1 MRSSGIST
9 LFAVVLAIAGIQLAP
24 SAHAQAAWRPAKAV
38 ELIVPT
44 APGGANDLVARAMQV
59 ALRENKLVTAPVEV
73 INKPGGN
80 QSISVAY
87 LNQHPGDAHYLL
99 IANPTLIGSHIAGIS
114 TVNYTDLTPI
124 ALLMSEHTVFSV
136 PADSPI
142 KTAQDMFD
150 RLKANPDALAIG
162 VVSRGG
168 PSHLALSAS
177 VRAAGIDARKLKT
190 VVFKTNAESLTA
202 MVGGHIQ
209 VVASSVSSALGHFTS
224 GKTRILGVVAGQR
237 MSGPLAN
244 VPTLREQGIDVTQ
257 ASWRV
262 VFAPKGHRCST
273 ARVLGGCVRE
283 DGDHGRVA
291 EDAGREQLGKRV
303 PARQGTGRVP
313 REQLQAHEN
322 GHERSGDGAGGEEVK
337 SEVKE

>member
-1 MRSSGIST
+1 
-9 LFAVVLAIAGIQLAP
+9 VAP
-24 SAHAQAAWRPAKAV
+24 PADAQGATWRPHKAV

-44 APGGANDLVARAMQV
+44 APGGANDQVARAMQTS
-59 ALRENKLVTAPVEV
+59 LREGKLVSAPVEV

-80 QSISVAY
+80 QSIAVAY
-87 LNQHPGDAHYLL
+87 LNQHPADAHYLL

-142 KTAQDMFD
+142 KTVHDLFD
-150 RLKANPDALAIG
+150 RLRANPEALAIG

-202 MVGGHIQ
+202 MLGGHIQ
-209 VVASSVSSALGHFTS
+209 AVASSVSAALGQFTA
-224 GKTRILGVVAGQR
+224 GKTRLLGVVSAQR

-262 VFAPKGHRCST
+262 VFAPKGI
-273 ARVLGGCVRE
+273 AAPQL
-283 DGDHGRVA
+283 A
-291 EDAGREQLGKRV
+291 FWEDAFAKMVASGEWQKTIEANNWANTFLRGKELDAYLESNYKLTRTVMTDLGMAK
-303 PARQGTGRVP
+303 
-313 REQLQAHEN
+313 
-322 GHERSGDGAGGEEVK
+322 
-337 SEVKE
+337 

>member
-1 MRSSGIST
+1 MVFWK
-9 LFAVVLAIAGIQLAP
+9 LLAVTLAIGGVQVCSEA
-24 SAHAQAAWRPAKAV
+24 SAQAPWRPGKAV

-44 APGGANDLVARAMQV
+44 APGGANDLVARAMQL

-73 INKPGGN
+73 MNKPGGN
-80 QSISVAY
+80 QSIAVVY
-87 LNQHPGDAHYLL
+87 LNQHPADAHYLL

-190 VVFKTNAESLTA
+190 IVFKTNAESLTA
-202 MVGGHIQ
+202 MVGGHIH
-209 VVASSVSSALGHFTS
+209 VVASSVSSALGHFNS
-224 GKTRILGVVAGQR
+224 GKTRILGVVAAQR
-237 MSGPLAN
+237 MSGALAN

-262 VFAPKGHRCST
+262 VFAPKGI
-273 ARVLGGCVRE
+273 G
-283 DGDHGRVA
+283 VA
-291 EDAGREQLGKRV
+291 QLAFWEEALGKMVTTAEWQKTIEAHNWASTFLRGKELD
-303 PARQGTGRVP
+303 AYL
-313 REQLQAHEN
+313 ESNYQLTKTVMSDLGMA
-322 GHERSGDGAGGEEVK
+322 K
-337 SEVKE
+337 

>member
-1 MRSSGIST
+1 VFGHVSAI
-9 LFAVVLAIAGIQLAP
+9 VLAIGCIQISAP
-24 SAHAQAAWRPAKAV
+24 AMAQGAWRPAKAV

-44 APGGANDLVARAMQV
+44 APGGANDLVARAMQL
-59 ALRENKLVTAPVEV
+59 ALRENKLVTSPVEV
-73 INKPGGN
+73 MNKPGGN
-80 QSISVAY
+80 QSIAVVY
-87 LNQHPGDAHYLL
+87 LNQHPADAHYLL

-190 VVFKTNAESLTA
+190 IVFKTNAESLTA
-202 MVGGHIQ
+202 MVGGHIH
-209 VVASSVSSALGHFTS
+209 VVASSVSSALGHFSS
-224 GKTRILGVVAGQR
+224 GKTRILGVVAAQR

-262 VFAPKGHRCST
+262 VFAPKGI
-273 ARVLGGCVRE
+273 AAAQL
-283 DGDHGRVA
+283 A
-291 EDAGREQLGKRV
+291 FWEDALGKMVTTAEWQKTIEANNWASTFLRGKELD
-303 PARQGTGRVP
+303 AYL
-313 REQLQAHEN
+313 ESNYQLTKTVMDDLGMAT
-322 GHERSGDGAGGEEVK
+322 K
-337 SEVKE
+337 K

>member
-1 MRSSGIST
+1 VFGT
-9 LFAVVLAIAGIQLAP
+9 VFAIVLAIGCMQISSPAM
-24 SAHAQAAWRPAKAV
+24 AQSAWRPAKAV

-44 APGGANDLVARAMQV
+44 APGGANDMVARAMQL
-59 ALRENKLVTAPVEV
+59 ALRENKLVTSPVEV
-73 INKPGGN
+73 MNRPGGN
-80 QSISVAY
+80 QSVAVAY
-87 LNQHPGDAHYLL
+87 LNQHAADAHYLL

-190 VVFKTNAESLTA
+190 VIFKTNAESLTA
-202 MVGGHIQ
+202 MVGGHIHA
-209 VVASSVSSALGHFTS
+209 VASSVSSALGHFTS
-224 GKTRILGVVAGQR
+224 GKTRILGVVAAQR
-237 MSGPLAN
+237 MSGALAN

-262 VFAPKGHRCST
+262 VFAPKGIG
-273 ARVLGGCVRE
+273 AAPL
-283 DGDHGRVA
+283 A
-291 EDAGREQLGKRV
+291 FWEDALGKM
-303 PARQGTGRVP
+303 
-313 REQLQAHEN
+313 
-322 GHERSGDGAGGEEVK
+322 VK
-337 SEVKE
+337 TAEWQKTIEANNWASTFLRGKELDAYLESNYRLTQTVMDDLGMAMKK